1 MVYLRPYDPLEVSKL
16 IGWVDSPELLL
27 RFAGPG
33 FDFPIT
39 KNGWEKHLS
48 NSDLVPYFVVDV
60 DSDETIGYAEIMR
73 MDDHEVKFC
82 RLLIGDPDLRGLG
95 LGRYLVRELIY
106 EAISLFHPKRILLN
120 VYQHNEA
127 AIRCYKS
134 EGFVIN
140 ESISRSSMVDGVEWR
155 SYQMELNF

>member
-1 MVYLRPYDPLEVSKL
+1 
-16 IGWVDSPELLL
+16 
-27 RFAGPG
+27 
-33 FDFPIT
+33 
-39 KNGWEKHLS
+39 
-48 NSDLVPYFVVDV
+48 
-60 DSDETIGYAEIMR
+60 
-73 MDDHEVKFC
+73 
-82 RLLIGDPDLRGLG
+82 LG
-95 LGRYLVRELIY
+95 LGRYLVRELVY